1 MTMTGKVFVV
11 EVMLCGQPLSGS
23 VLIDKDDGPIVETAR
38 SMVEKYFQYYLSAGP
53 SWAYIPPP
61 SKIFPRL
68 VAGIPVRK
76 EKEKTFATNPDRT
89 GDL

>member
-1 MTMTGKVFVV
+1 MMCRNGKGDSWTSSSAWVDFPVPGVPVMTMTGKVFVV

-53 SWAYIPPP
+53 S
-61 SKIFPRL
+61 
-68 VAGIPVRK
+68 
-76 EKEKTFATNPDRT
+76 
-89 GDL
+89 